1 MVLPQSD
8 LYTMLEQLGRPYLVA
23 DPAQRLCWQSS
34 SCRRDWPGLCQLKTL
49 GELLPGVEPETLRS
63 ALKEQ
68 GGPVRCS
75 CGLSLAP
82 LQLSASAL
90 SPELCGQEGWLLLEP
105 LPSSSA
111 PLQES
116 PAVAGFNQALL
127 SPIHGLMG
135 LLSLLTHQ
143 LDDSYLPYLQIMNQN
158 CYKLLRASS
167 VIGDY
172 SSFLSGQLKLNCCR
186 QDLVAFLKRELDLCA
201 PLLAPEGYRLNV
213 QLPQEPLTCSFD
225 QEKLAVVLYSL
236 LSNSC
241 QYCDGQND
249 ISLSLSAS
257 DSRATLTISDRGYGI
272 PAQALPH
279 VWEPF
284 YSRGLD
290 EDSRPGLGLGLPLS
304 RAIVELHGGTM
315 ALHSIQDQG
324 CTVALTLPLSQG
336 SGEGL
341 PPLRAPNA
349 PYGSRRYQKCHTFL
363 CTVLPAEEL
372 L

>member
-1 MVLPQSD
+1 MVLPQRD
-8 LYTMLEQLGRPYLVA
+8 FYTTLEQLGRPYLLA
-23 DPAQRLCWQSS
+23 DPAGRLCWHSER
-34 SCRRDWPGLCQLKTL
+34 CGRDWPGLCQLKTL
-49 GELLPGVEPETLRS
+49 GELLPGVDAAELRRTLTS
-63 ALKEQ
+63 Q
-68 GGPVRCS
+68 GGSLCRS
-75 CGLSLAP
+75 SGLSLAQV
-82 LQLSASAL
+82 QLSISAL
-90 SPELCGQEGWLLLEP
+90 SPALCGQEGWLLLEP
-105 LPSSSA
+105 LPS
-111 PLQES
+111 LQGLPAES

-135 LLSLLTHQ
+135 LLSLLSHQ
-143 LDDSYLPYLQIMNQN
+143 LDDSYLPYLQTMNQN
-158 CYKLLRASS
+158 CYKLLRAGSS
-167 VIGDY
+167 VGDY
-172 SSFLSGQLKLNCCR
+172 SSFLNGQLKLTCCR
-186 QDLVAFLKRELDLCA
+186 QDLVAFLQRELDLCG
-201 PLLAPEGYRLNV
+201 PLLAPEGFVLHV
-213 QLPQEPLTCSFD
+213 QLPEEPLYCAFD

-241 QYCDGQND
+241 QYCDGQNE

-290 EDSRPGLGLGLPLS
+290 EESRPGLGLGLPLS
-304 RAIVELHGGTM
+304 LAIVELHGGTM

-336 SGEGL
+336 KGEDF
-341 PPLRAPNA
+341 PLRAPNA

-363 CTVLPAEEL
+363 CTVLPSEEL